1 MSDHLQAARNPA
13 GLGTWIIECI
23 DETRRVTPRGAIG
36 VFVSALSVIATLIIS
51 YYALFAHA
59 SQHFQI
65 AIFLVLLLP
74 VCFLTTTLH
83 PRIERLTLWDWLIGA
98 ISCGSAI
105 YLALNGGRYA
115 MDVGLF

>member
-59 SQHFQI
+59 SQHFQMLDRFRHVIICAGFVTFDDIFFLI
-65 AIFLVLLLP
+65 ACSEID
-74 VCFLTTTLH
+74 
-83 PRIERLTLWDWLIGA
+83 DW
-98 ISCGSAI
+98 
-105 YLALNGGRYA
+105 N
-115 MDVGLF
+115 